1 MLKQDFQNLKTNTV
15 RGMLC
20 VGRCLETGDGVG
32 RDQTEA
38 VKWYRMAAENELPDA
53 AFELAKCYRFGI
65 GVRRNRITAS
75 KWLHKAAKHG
85 HTRAMVLLGKR
96 CLDYDSG
103 EYNSRKAVELFRK
116 AADQGDAWGMFH
128 LGECYINGDG
138 VKKDFDTAYLWFC
151 KAVVAAP
158 EDERLYQSVQHEIFD
173 PTLKECR
180 DNMLKEALNQSNQE
194 MCNPTICISNQ
205 PQFEGERG
213 NDIPG

>member
-1 MLKQDFQNLKTNTV
+1 MTEQDFNALKSRTV
-15 RGMLC
+15 TVLFQ
-20 VGRCLETGDGVG
+20 VGKCYETGDGVG
-32 RDQTEA
+32 KDEAEA
-38 VKWYRMAAENELPDA
+38 VKWYRMAAERGSAEA
-53 AFELAKCYRFGI
+53 MFELSKCYTFGI

-75 KWLHKAAKHG
+75 KWLHKAAKQG
-85 HTRAMVLLGKR
+85 HARAMVLLGKR

-103 EYNSRKAVELFRK
+103 EYNSRKAVSLFRN
-116 AADQGDAWGMFH
+116 AAEQGDAWGMFH

-138 VKKDFDTAYLWFC
+138 VKKDFDTAYLWFY
-151 KAVVAAP
+151 KAVVTAP
-158 EDERLYQSVQHEIFD
+158 EDEHLYQSVQHEIFD
-173 PTLKECR
+173 PNLKECR